1 VLYLGKPYRIIR
13 EGRAYVVLVE
23 LPFADREHVK
33 LSRQGDELLLQVDS
47 WRRTLLLP
55 RALLNA
61 RTVGAKMDGKTLRIE
76 FEERAAPA
84 RAGGTQ

>member
-1 VLYLGKPYRIIR
+1 
-13 EGRAYVVLVE
+13 VLVE

-55 RALLNA
+55 RALVNA

-76 FEERAAPA
+76 FEERAPA
-84 RAGGTQ
+84 AGGGTRR